1 MTFLKRAKRAIV
13 GTILATSFLY
23 PISTA
28 TTEPTQQVQLSEEQ
42 KAFLWILHLMQ
53 EEAQKTPEQKQ
64 REAEITEEVYK
75 DLRQAW
81 HIIQYGN
88 LIEQSWKPHDDRELG
103 REDEKC
109 YDKIRQYDQGVR
121 GIERKIEKTLKKK
134 KKPREE
140 IELREY
146 ERAEIATGWYNLKKS
161 LRTLEEECVHW
172 PMDDLQEE
180 VEDLRDHIKSLSSR
194 GYTEM
199 YISLLLGEINFNP
212 GAVREAF
219 REATS
224 LYKYRIDNEQSLEGM
239 FGLFRVI
246 VEADKTKL
254 KDICFWLL
262 RYDDTKTAEISY
274 RLIDSQLTYQNHDAE
289 RLGVQIAERRQDWGK
304 ANKYALNGGQKHL
317 AGYYESMIPQEPLPQ
332 IEIQEARERAIQLI
346 PTWDN
351 SWVGPPAPTC
361 SAPENE
367 WTGYTGELTAP
378 KPEYSLTDRAEKLYE
393 GAQLNGHPMSF

>member
-1 MTFLKRAKRAIV
+1 MTFLNNAKKLLLVA
-13 GTILATSFLY
+13 LSPFFLSY
-23 PISTA
+23 VPFEVPA
-28 TTEPTQQVQLSEEQ
+28 QEPTQQTQLSEEQ
-42 KAFLWILHLMQ
+42 KAALWQLHLIQ
-53 EEAQKTPEQKQ
+53 EEANKTPEQKQ
-64 REAEITEEVYK
+64 REAEITEGIYK
-75 DLRQAW
+75 DLRQTW

-88 LIEQSWKPHDDRELG
+88 LVEQSWKPHDDSELG
-103 REDEKC
+103 REDERC
-109 YDKIRQYDQGVR
+109 YDRIRQYDQGVR
-121 GIERKIEKTLKKK
+121 GIERKIERVLGKKK
-134 KKPREE
+134 KTREE
-140 IELREY
+140 IKLREY
-146 ERAEIATGWYNLKKS
+146 ERAEVATGWYELKKS

-180 VEDLRDHIKSLSSR
+180 VEDLRGEIKALSSK

-212 GAVREAF
+212 GAIREAF

-224 LYKYRIDNEQSLEGM
+224 LYKHRIDNEQSLEGM

-262 RYDDTKTAEISY
+262 KYDDNETAEITY

-317 AGYYESMIPQEPLPQ
+317 AGYYEAMIQLEPKPQ
-332 IEIQEARERAIQLI
+332 IRIQEVRDWEASVM
-346 PTWDN
+346 PTWGPE
-351 SWVGPPAPTC
+351 WVGPPSPPTC
-361 SAPENE
+361 SVQETE
-367 WTGYTGELTAP
+367 WETYSADLTIP
-378 KPEYSLTDRAEKLYE
+378 PTTYSLTGEAERIYE
-393 GAQLNGHPMSF
+393 GISPPLN